1 MIKVDY
7 YNFRREKG
15 KYLVLEKAFLLK
27 IAQAHLTNHWKKR
40 QENLIVKDP
49 EKLCR

>member
-7 YNFRREKG
+7 YNFRREEG
-15 KYLVLEKAFLLK
+15 KYLVLEKPFLLK
-27 IAQAHLTNHWKKR
+27 IAQAHLTKKG